1 MTTQPFLLY
10 IVEPGDLLTPA
21 EVRELLAWAEGLTEA
36 QAAERHHVSV
46 STVHS
51 HRQSLHS
58 KTGVRSGMGVFAYF
72 LLTGHIR
79 PLNIKTPLA
88 SSGSV
93 SLPYLR
99 VPGQHTQREVRHGVR

>member
-58 KTGVRSGMGVFAYF
+58 KTGVSSGMGVFAYF

-79 PLNIKTPLA
+79 PLNTNTPLLRPE
-88 SSGSV
+88 GH
-93 SLPYLR
+93 SLPCLR
-99 VPGQHTQREVRHGVR
+99 VPGQYSRQEVRHGRC